1 MLHVANATLFTIAKT
16 WKQFKF
22 SLTDNSFQKIWYINI
37 YKGPVLFCLSHFRH
51 VPLFVTPWTV
61 AYQAP
66 LSMGFSRQEYWS
78 GLPCPPA
85 GNLPNPGIE
94 SKSSALQVDSLL
106 SEPPGKPKNTGV
118 GRLSL
123 LKGDF
128 WPRFWT
134 GVSGIA
140 GGFFTSWAT
149 REDIPTIYLVLNVS
163 TA

>member
-1 MLHVANATLFTIAKT
+1 MLWGGRWEGGSCLGTHVRIKDFKIKKRKKKSSLLHVANATLFTIAKT

-85 GNLPNPGIE
+85 GDLPEQGIE
-94 SKSSALQVDSLL
+94 HASLMSPALAV
-106 SEPPGKPKNTGV
+106 
-118 GRLSL
+118 
-123 LKGDF
+123 
-128 WPRFWT
+128 RFL
-134 GVSGIA
+134 
-140 GGFFTSWAT
+140 
-149 REDIPTIYLVLNVS
+149 P
-163 TA
+163 

>member
-1 MLHVANATLFTIAKT
+1 MLWGGRWEGGSCLGTHVRIKDFKIKKRKKKSSLLHVANATLFTIAKT

-85 GNLPNPGIE
+85 GNRPNPGTE
-94 SKSSALQVDSLL
+94 TVSLVSPALV
-106 SEPPGKPKNTGV
+106 
-118 GRLSL
+118 
-123 LKGDF
+123 
-128 WPRFWT
+128 
-134 GVSGIA
+134 
-140 GGFFTSWAT
+140 GGFFTTWEAHLYGY
-149 REDIPTIYLVLNVS
+149 IYIKYGLS
-163 TA
+163 KDKIS